1 MRVHDGVAVECLLYP
16 EVTDIGG
23 RDALDKGKRPV
34 ERDAPTIPEG
44 RRDGRCFIQ
53 QFLQCGFER
62 PAGASSSTMRCH
74 SALTISFMTSASCQ
88 RSDNSAPSGPV
99 MA

>member
-1 MRVHDGVAVECLLYP
+1 VECPFYP
-16 EVTDIGG
+16 EVTDIAVAE
-23 RDALDKGKRPV
+23 ALDKGKRPV
-34 ERDAPTIPEG
+34 ERDAQTIPERTPG
-44 RRDGRCFIQ
+44 WASFIH

-62 PAGASSSTMRCH
+62 PADASSSAMRCH
-74 SALTISFMTSASCQ
+74 NALTMSFMTSASCQ